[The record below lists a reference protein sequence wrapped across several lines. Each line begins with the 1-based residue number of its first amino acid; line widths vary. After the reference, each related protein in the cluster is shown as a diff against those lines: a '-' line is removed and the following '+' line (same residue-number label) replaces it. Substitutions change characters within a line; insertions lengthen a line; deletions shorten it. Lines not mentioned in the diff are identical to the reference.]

1 MDDDAFFL
9 GTMAMAQKY
18 PHFKSHLVFENGE
31 PCVRS
36 TDLSYM
42 TKDEFAP
49 VAEFLE
55 SADYAP
61 RLVKGAYA
69 HLVGVKSISQHELA
83 AIKAGELWSRA
94 KDLGMIDLLELIR
107 RKIHVQWP
115 LDANVLLFFTSY
127 VFFSPDAGLE
137 IEARMKRTLMAE
149 IADRYHELVKSEPLV
164 LSRLML
170 GHAQITRAVGKA
182 LYENPVGAGR
192 VGLVDDGEDDDESE
206 SDEDGDD

>member
-1 MDDDAFFL
+1 
-9 GTMAMAQKY
+9 MAQKY

-42 TKDEFAP
+42 TKDEFVP
-49 VAEFLE
+49 IAEFLE

-61 RLVKGAYA
+61 RLVKGAFA
-69 HLVGVKSISQHELA
+69 QLVGVKSTTQHEQA
-83 AIKAGELWSRA
+83 ALKAGELWGRA

-115 LDANVLLFFTSY
+115 LDANVLLYFTSH

-137 IEARMKRTLMAE
+137 TEARMKQTLMAE
-149 IADRYHELVKSEPLV
+149 ITNRYYELVQGESRV
-164 LSRLML
+164 LSWLMM

-182 LYENPVGAGR
+182 LYEDPVGAGMTG
-192 VGLVDDGEDDDESE
+192 VLDEGESDDES
-206 SDEDGDD
+206 DGNEDD